1 MVQWKQIAQREG
13 WKDVVRLPEVKFS
26 ETILDPV
33 HALALLLFAGKSL
46 WLKPSHG
53 ELIRLTY
60 EKPYFIITV
69 WKEGSAQLLHLSL
82 VKMPLSCS
90 NPPCPAPP
98 RTDGAGLF
106 ALWRVIAE

>member
-46 WLKPSHG
+46 WLKPSQS
-53 ELIRLTY
+53 ELIRVAYKKSHFVITKWM
-60 EKPYFIITV
+60 ESSPHVEITV
-69 WKEGSAQLLHLSL
+69 TSDFLAVASLLNQNAAFLQ
-82 VKMPLSCS
+82 
-90 NPPCPAPP
+90 
-98 RTDGAGLF
+98 
-106 ALWRVIAE
+106 

>member
-69 WKEGSAQLLHLSL
+69 WKEGSAHVEVSMTPDFLTVASLLSKNAAFLQ
-82 VKMPLSCS
+82 
-90 NPPCPAPP
+90 
-98 RTDGAGLF
+98 
-106 ALWRVIAE
+106 